1 MDRHGAFTPGL
12 FHFVLKQTMFA
23 CKKKKKEEAAGYE
36 EVKRLVDVYA
46 DDIPHMLDGAAHC
59 KNHEWKRVN

>member
-1 MDRHGAFTPGL
+1 MVLSHLDCFTL
-12 FHFVLKQTMFA
+12 FSNRRCLHV
-23 CKKKKKEEAAGYE
+23 KKKATGYE

-46 DDIPHMLDGAAHC
+46 DDIPQMLDGAAHC